1 MSELTQSI
9 EACPLPKEEAVLVA
23 VSGGVDSMVLLHALR
38 NRKIVVAHFNHQ
50 LRGEASDADQKLV
63 EETARELGVPIIVG
77 QWNQDEEG
85 IRRHGLEMM
94 ARKARLS
101 FLAQEAKKHQCRWV
115 AMAHHA
121 DDQVETF
128 FWRLLRGAGGTGL
141 GGMATTASFPGHSDL
156 QIARP
161 LLELRKVEI
170 LSYAKAEGILF
181 REDES
186 NANPAHLRNRIRNR
200 LLPLLRD
207 EFHPETDSAVLQS
220 MGLLSADADC
230 VKALATKWLA
240 AEAPQ
245 PFNHLHPALQRQVI
259 WHQLIAHG
267 VEPGHQLI
275 EHLRQRSDHPN
286 SLSPTQTVRRAANG
300 RLHLSKLIR
309 DERPVESTEWKLQSG
324 WNESAFGGA
333 TLRCRAGARERAEAG
348 PGVEFF
354 DADRVGERVV
364 LRHWRAGDRFQPIGL
379 GQSAKLQDLFTN
391 AKVPAL
397 EKRARVIACAA
408 SGEIFWVQGL
418 RIGEMA
424 KIRPETSRFLEWRW
438 MPVKPA

>member
-1 MSELTQSI
+1 MSVIEEMI
-9 EACPLPKEEAVLVA
+9 EACPLPLDAPVLVA

-38 NRKIVVAHFNHQ
+38 KHKIVVAHFNHQ
-50 LRGEASDADQKLV
+50 LRDEASDADQKLV
-63 EETARELGVPIIVG
+63 EETAREMGVPIVVG
-77 QWNQDEEG
+77 QWKHDEEA
-85 IRRHGLEMM
+85 IRRHGLEMA

-101 FLAQEAKKHQCRWV
+101 FLAEAAKKHQCRWV

-141 GGMATTASFPGHSDL
+141 GGIAAVASFPGHPDL

-161 LLELRKVEI
+161 LLGLRKAKI
-170 LSYAKAEGILF
+170 LPYAKAEKISF

-186 NANPAHLRNRIRNR
+186 NADSAHLRNRIRNR

-207 EFHPETDSAVLQS
+207 EFHPEMDSAVLQS
-220 MGLLSADADC
+220 MDLVGTDADC
-230 VKALATKWLA
+230 VKILGAEWLA
-240 AEAPQ
+240 SDEAE
-245 PFNHLHPALQRQVI
+245 PFDLLHPALQRQVI
-259 WHQLIAHG
+259 WHQLIALG

-275 EHLRQRSDHPN
+275 ERLRLRSERPH
-286 SLSPTQTVRRAANG
+286 SLNPDETLVRDSAG
-300 RLHLSKLIR
+300 RLHLDKSADGEHSPEGR
-309 DERPVESTEWKLQSG
+309 EWELQSG
-324 WNESAFGGA
+324 WNEWAFGGA
-333 TLRCRAGARERAEAG
+333 ALRCRTSSDQRNEAA

-354 DADRVGERVV
+354 DADRVGPRVV

-379 GQSAKLQDLFTN
+379 GRAAKLQDLFTN
-391 AKVPAL
+391 AKVPAS
-397 EKRARVIACAA
+397 EKRERVIACAA

-424 KIRPETSRFLEWRW
+424 KIRPETSRFLEWHW